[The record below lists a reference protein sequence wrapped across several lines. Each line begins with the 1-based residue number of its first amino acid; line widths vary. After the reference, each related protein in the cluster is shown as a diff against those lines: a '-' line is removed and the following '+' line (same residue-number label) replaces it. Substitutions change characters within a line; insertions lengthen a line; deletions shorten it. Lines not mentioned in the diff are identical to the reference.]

1 MEELYGFY
9 IKRIERRDNV
19 WDFSSESRNLQN
31 YYSPSNK
38 IANYKAK
45 LYYKS
50 ASGIGSYGKPQAY
63 TETYAESEVA
73 SVVLADEDAAVSSR
87 PREQTDVTL
96 SFYILYE
103 GEEQS
108 LQEKIKAIW
117 ALYYDFVDFVSDGF
131 LMYYD
136 NLRQRKM
143 LCYQSEKIE
152 LKEDSVKNDPLLL
165 VEIKFKN
172 MFGRTFPISEYSPIE
187 KLIGAKIN
195 LTKDV

>member
-1 MEELYGFY
+1 MKEPYGFY
-9 IKRIERRDNV
+9 IKRIEHEDNA
-19 WDFSSESRNLQN
+19 WDFTAKSRNLQN

-38 IANYKAK
+38 NANYKAK

-50 ASGIGSYGKPQAY
+50 ASGLGSYGKPQAY

-73 SVVLADEDAAVSSR
+73 TVVLADKDTDVSSR

-103 GEEQS
+103 GEETS
-108 LQEKIKAIW
+108 LQEKIKAVW
-117 ALYYDFVDFVSDGF
+117 ALYYDFVDFISDGF
-131 LMYYD
+131 MIYYD
-136 NLRQRKM
+136 NLRQRKL

-152 LKEDSVKNDPLLL
+152 LKEDNVKNDPLLL

-172 MFGRTFPISEYSPIE
+172 VFGRTFPISEYSPIE
-187 KLIGAKIN
+187 KLIGAKVN
-195 LTKDV
+195 LTKNI